1 MTNQWPSSKG
11 YKFNNRL
18 NKYSQRKLDYI
29 ENFFRKKYKAKYAFL
44 APSSRSSINILLRFL
59 KFSRSHLVNIP
70 KWSSHCLFETIGS
83 ITNLTVQNFNSDL
96 VVVFHKW
103 GNTFQYS
110 NKSQII
116 IEDSVDSLPKK
127 NFKPFVNN
135 GIQEII
141 SLPKIIGAYS
151 GGIVLTN
158 NKKFLDMLFL
168 VGTNVLGY
176 ANKEIDD
183 YVKKIITKGIM
194 TSLNCSE
201 EVLLAEKLIEIHPW
215 ANSAKFCRSGGE
227 ANAVAIRIA
236 RAASV
241 KDNVAGCGYHGWHDW
256 YLSANLNA
264 KRSLESHL
272 LIGLKSEGVPK
283 SLKQTVFPFEYNNY
297 EQLKKIVLEKNIGVI
312 KMEVQRQIEPV
323 NNFLL
328 KVRKLA
334 NKNNIVLIFDECT
347 SGFRQT
353 FGGLHK
359 QFGINPDM
367 AMFGKTLGN
376 GYAITAVIGK
386 KEIMEAAQNTFI
398 SSTFWTERIGTSAAL
413 KTLEIMERIKS
424 WKIVPEIGIKIIEFW
439 KQVSSFYNVKIL
451 ISGISSIPTFNFE
464 GKNSLI
470 YKTYFTQE
478 MLKKG
483 FLASNIIFVSISHN
497 EKILQKYFN
506 AFEDIFSKMN
516 KLNRENK
523 KIKKFLEG
531 PICASAFRRL
541 N

>member
-1 MTNQWPSSKG
+1 M
-11 YKFNNRL
+11 
-18 NKYSQRKLDYI
+18 
-29 ENFFRKKYKAKYAFL
+29 KYKKNNLNSKFWLRAKKVIAGGNMLFSKR
-44 APSSRSSINILLRFL
+44 PDNLLPENWPTYF
-59 KFSRSHLVNIP
+59 KKSKDAYV
-70 KWSSHCLFETIGS
+70 W
-83 ITNLTVQNFNSDL
+83 DL
-96 VVVFHKW
+96 
-103 GNTFQYS
+103 
-110 NKSQII
+110 
-116 IEDSVDSLPKK
+116 
-127 NFKPFVNN
+127 
-135 GIQEII
+135 
-141 SLPKIIGAYS
+141 
-151 GGIVLTN
+151 N

-236 RAASV
+236 RAASG
-241 KDNVAGCGYHGWHDW
+241 KDNVAVCGYHGWHDW

-497 EKILQKYFN
+497 KKILQKYFN

-516 KLNRENK
+516 KLNKENK
-523 KIKKFLEG
+523 EIKKFLEG

>member
-1 MTNQWPSSKG
+1 
-11 YKFNNRL
+11 
-18 NKYSQRKLDYI
+18 
-29 ENFFRKKYKAKYAFL
+29 
-44 APSSRSSINILLRFL
+44 
-59 KFSRSHLVNIP
+59 
-70 KWSSHCLFETIGS
+70 
-83 ITNLTVQNFNSDL
+83 
-96 VVVFHKW
+96 
-103 GNTFQYS
+103 
-110 NKSQII
+110 
-116 IEDSVDSLPKK
+116 
-127 NFKPFVNN
+127 
-135 GIQEII
+135 
-141 SLPKIIGAYS
+141 
-151 GGIVLTN
+151 
-158 NKKFLDMLFL
+158 
-168 VGTNVLGY
+168 
-176 ANKEIDD
+176 
-183 YVKKIITKGIM
+183 
-194 TSLNCSE
+194 
-201 EVLLAEKLIEIHPW
+201 
-215 ANSAKFCRSGGE
+215 
-227 ANAVAIRIA
+227 
-236 RAASV
+236 
-241 KDNVAGCGYHGWHDW
+241 
-256 YLSANLNA
+256 
-264 KRSLESHL
+264 
-272 LIGLKSEGVPK
+272 
-283 SLKQTVFPFEYNNY
+283 
-297 EQLKKIVLEKNIGVI
+297 
-312 KMEVQRQIEPV
+312 MEVQRQIEPV

-334 NKNNIVLIFDECT
+334 SKNNIVLIFDECT

-424 WKIVPEIGIKIIEFW
+424 WKTIPEIGIKIIEFW

-451 ISGISSIPTFNFE
+451 IFGISSIPTFNFE
-464 GKNSLI
+464 GRDSLI

-497 EKILQKYFN
+497 KKILQKYFN
-506 AFEDIFSKMN
+506 AFEDVFSKIN
-516 KLNRENK
+516 KLNKENK